1 MNSILNGTT
10 LSARDQPQ
18 IGAVNL
24 TGILRIKANPIWLV
38 TLSILIAMGGVE
50 SQIKGHMLG
59 NVNIGKQPGNAA
71 RRHHAT
77 AGLAI
82 RAR

>member
-24 TGILRIKANPIWLV
+24 TGVL
-38 TLSILIAMGGVE
+38 
-50 SQIKGHMLG
+50 
-59 NVNIGKQPGNAA
+59 
-71 RRHHAT
+71 T
-77 AGLAI
+77 AKP
-82 RAR
+82 

>member
-24 TGILRIKANPIWLV
+24 TGVLNV
-38 TLSILIAMGGVE
+38 TV
-50 SQIKGHMLG
+50 
-59 NVNIGKQPGNAA
+59 
-71 RRHHAT
+71 T
-77 AGLAI
+77 
-82 RAR
+82 

>member
-24 TGILRIKANPIWLV
+24 TGV
-38 TLSILIAMGGVE
+38 LSEADD
-50 SQIKGHMLG
+50 SD
-59 NVNIGKQPGNAA
+59 
-71 RRHHAT
+71 
-77 AGLAI
+77 
-82 RAR
+82 RAP